1 MPEHVT
7 QWMSA
12 YHDGELRGAR
22 LRQVENHLAECAECQ
37 AELDEMLS
45 LSALLRETAPEGD
58 FLSSER
64 FAANLALNLPRQPEI
79 SQPRSKARE
88 VGWWLVPAG
97 VLGTWLFI
105 QVTFSLRSVVLFAAD
120 AGLLGSDLAWL
131 QGNPLQMGWF
141 ASAINLFGNQVGLAG
156 QVVLSGLNEAHLF
169 LTQVTGSLF
178 PQALLAVIYLGWL
191 AAWWLRYQAR
201 SSQSKGSFSQS

>member
-7 QWMSA
+7 QWLGA

-45 LSALLRETAPEGD
+45 LSTLLRETTPEGD

-64 FAANLALNLPRQPEI
+64 FAANLALILPRQPETP
-79 SQPRSKARE
+79 QPRSKARE
-88 VGWWLVPAG
+88 VGWWLVP
-97 VLGTWLFI
+97 LGTLGMWLFI

-131 QGNPLQMGWF
+131 QGNSLQMGWF
-141 ASAINLFGNQVGLAG
+141 ASAMNLFGNQVGLTG
-156 QVVLSGLNEAHLF
+156 QVALSALNEAHLF
-169 LTQVTGSLF
+169 VTQVTGSLL
-178 PQALLAVIYLGWL
+178 PQVLLAAIYLAWL
-191 AAWWLRYQAR
+191 VSWWLSH
-201 SSQSKGSFSQS
+201 SSQASQKTGSFSKS